1 MKLVTYLFFNGNCR
15 EAFEFYARL
24 FDGEIAGMVTYR
36 DEPGQGSVPAEWL
49 DKVMNVQLSI
59 GDQALMASD
68 APPQYASDMS
78 GFSVS
83 VDLGDLG
90 RAGRVFAALADGGT
104 VNMPFQPTFWAK
116 GFGMV
121 KDRFGTPWMISSGNA
136 RE

>member
-1 MKLVTYLFFNGNCR
+1 MKFVTYLFFNGNCR
-15 EAFEFYARL
+15 EAFEFYAGL
-24 FDGEIAGMVTYR
+24 FDGEIAGMGTYR

-90 RAGRVFAALADGGT
+90 RAGRVFTALADGGT

-136 RE
+136 QE

>member
-1 MKLVTYLFFNGNCR
+1 MKFVTYLFFNGNCR
-15 EAFEFYARL
+15 EAFKFYAGL

-59 GDQALMASD
+59 GDQVLMASD
-68 APPQYASDMS
+68 SPPRYASDMS

-83 VDLGDLG
+83 VDLDDLG
-90 RAGRVFAALADGGT
+90 RAERVFTALADGGT

-136 RE
+136 QE